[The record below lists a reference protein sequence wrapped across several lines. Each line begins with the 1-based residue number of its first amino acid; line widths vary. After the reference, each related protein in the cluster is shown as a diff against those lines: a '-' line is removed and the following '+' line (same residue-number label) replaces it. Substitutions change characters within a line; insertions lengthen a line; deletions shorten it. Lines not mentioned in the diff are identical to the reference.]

1 MEEAP
6 IPTEYVS
13 YALANG
19 TTRSEML
26 RNAIFANLLIKNQ
39 KKTCE
44 ERGIPPAIFKD
55 AWDEYQ
61 HTAQYH
67 QGRFF
72 HSLELAAIPTAAVK
86 NGCTQ
91 KI

>member
-13 YALANG
+13 YALASA

-26 RNAIFANLLIKNQ
+26 HNAIFANLLIKNLN
-39 KKTCE
+39 KRCK

-61 HTAQYH
+61 HTAQYEGCFPH
-67 QGRFF
+67 R
-72 HSLELAAIPTAAVK
+72 LELEM
-86 NGCTQ
+86 
-91 KI
+91 